1 MKLLMYGYSFQKT
14 KKKRMLRLGVGGRV
28 RPVRS
33 GLALFGAGQRRLGRG
48 AGEDHAGTDHAA
60 DALNAEGGG
69 TQDREVGLEIER
81 AFKLILGLKEAPG
94 DDAQQLD
101 LGGELGQ
108 RNRIGEESLDP
119 PGAGGI

>member
-28 RPVRS
+28 RPIRS

-48 AGEDHAGTDHAA
+48 FGEDHAGTDHAA
-60 DALNAEGGG
+60 DALDAEGGG
-69 TQDREVGLEIER
+69 TQDGEVGLEIER
-81 AFKLILGLKEAPG
+81 AFQLVLGLEEAPG